1 MRANILASTCK
12 FSKQTQHVS
21 ASLCGCAG
29 LVDDDPADEDV
40 DFEVELDVVDVV
52 SVALALVVVSSD
64 FNAVVYDSILVTT
77 APVTRGRW

>member
-1 MRANILASTCK
+1 
-12 FSKQTQHVS
+12 
-21 ASLCGCAG
+21 
-29 LVDDDPADEDV
+29 VDDDPADD
-40 DFEVELDVVDVV
+40 DLEVELDVV

>member
-1 MRANILASTCK
+1 MRANVLQSTCK
-12 FSKQTQHVS
+12 SSKQTQHRS
-21 ASLCGCAG
+21 ACLCGCVAG
-29 LVDDDPADEDV
+29 SVDDDPADD
-40 DFEVELDVVDVV
+40 DLEVELDVV